1 MHSRVYCKYKFLK
14 IKSPS
19 LSLESPSLSLESP
32 SLSLESPS
40 VSLESLADVGL
51 WFCINLQGLRLLNTI
66 PLYTHTLKF
75 IPKILSIKFL

>member
-19 LSLESPSLSLESP
+19 LSLESPR
-32 SLSLESPS
+32 LSLESPS

-75 IPKILSIKFL
+75 FPEILSIKFI